1 VYFEEIADGDPKC
14 ESSAPPS
21 GKLLFTLEHY
31 KSALLKIARHNSA
44 FFWWYKTLRPALIPL
59 TQSPTYPQPA

>member
-1 VYFEEIADGDPKC
+1 
-14 ESSAPPS
+14 
-21 GKLLFTLEHY
+21 
-31 KSALLKIARHNSA
+31 LKIARHNSA